1 MRKPAL
7 FLLLFLAACAER
19 WEKPGVTEAEADAA
33 QAACTRF
40 AAAQIM
46 PNIVRKMTRPAGY
59 DPGETFCWKSNGIK
73 QCKVVRH
80 PGWRAAEYHTYDANA
95 PARSA
100 VRTSC
105 LTNRGFTY
113 AGLRPLRLF

>member
-1 MRKPAL
+1 MCKPAL

-46 PNIVRKMTRPAGY
+46 PRLVTEMTRPGWY
-59 DPGETFCWKSNGIK
+59 DPGETSCWKSNGIK
-73 QCKVVRH
+73 RCEVVRR
-80 PGWRAAEYHTYDANA
+80 PGWRVAEYRTYDANA
-95 PARSA
+95 PMRQA
-100 VRTSC
+100 VRSSC
-105 LTNRGFTY
+105 LTNQGFTY
-113 AGLRPLRLF
+113 KGLRPLRLF

>member
-1 MRKPAL
+1 MRKPPL
-7 FLLLFLAACAER
+7 CLLLFLAACAER

-46 PNIVRKMTRPAGY
+46 PRLVTEMTRPAGY
-59 DPGETFCWKSNGIK
+59 DPGETRCWKSNGIK
-73 QCKVVRH
+73 QCRVVRH
-80 PGWRAAEYHTYDANA
+80 PGWRAAEYRTYDANA
-95 PARSA
+95 PARRA
-100 VRTSC
+100 VRTNC